1 MKLDKKFRK
10 QLVWAA
16 VVFVLSIS
24 LMSAIYILGNKPYV
38 YINPG
43 ITMSA
48 PSPVGEPY
56 RPVGLSSGQMFFGRR
71 TASTPYSLASKP
83 ASSADFSFDGLYLTS
98 KAETHSVGG
107 GNGGYTPM
115 ALNHNTSSRGIV
127 VNGGGAA
134 TMPITNFVSM
144 AATRQIAL
152 PAAEDAPQMAK
163 LAPRHAPGPPQ
174 PPGGGGGGL
183 PDDHQLVEH
192 PIGEPWILIIMA
204 SLYALAQFMFLKRRK
219 AA

>member
-56 RPVGLSSGQMFFGRR
+56 RPVGLSSGQTSFGRR
-71 TASTPYSLASKP
+71 TASTSYSLASKP

-107 GNGGYTPM
+107 GNGGYVPM
-115 ALNHNTSSRGIV
+115 AVNHNTSSRGIV
-127 VNGGGAA
+127 VSGGGAV

>member
-1 MKLDKKFRK
+1 MKRINKKFRK
-10 QLVWAA
+10 QLIWAG

-48 PSPVGEPY
+48 PSPVGVPY
-56 RPVGLSSGQMFFGRR
+56 HPGGFSYGSTGLGRH
-71 TASTPYSLASKP
+71 AVSTPYSMSAQPSMSEN
-83 ASSADFSFDGLYLTS
+83 SSFGGIYLTS
-98 KAETHSVGG
+98 NARVHSVGG
-107 GNGGYTPM
+107 GGGM
-115 ALNHNTSSRGIV
+115 AMTASHNSSSRRNV
-127 VNGGGAA
+127 VSGGGAA
-134 TMPITNFVSM
+134 AMPISSFIALAS
-144 AATRQIAL
+144 TRQVAP
-152 PAAEDAPQMAK
+152 PAAEEAPQMAK

-183 PDDHQLVEH
+183 PEGYQLVEH
-192 PIGEPWILIIMA
+192 PIGEPWILVIMA
-204 SLYALAQFMFLKRRK
+204 ALYALARFMFFKRRK

>member
-1 MKLDKKFRK
+1 MKLTKKFRK
-10 QLVWAA
+10 QLIWAA

-24 LMSAIYILGNKPYV
+24 IMSAIYIIGNKPYV

-48 PSPVGEPY
+48 PSPVGDPY
-56 RPVGLSSGQMFFGRR
+56 RPIGLSYGPTVSGRH

-83 ASSADFSFDGLYLTS
+83 TPSTDFSFDGLYLTS

-107 GNGGYTPM
+107 GNGGYITM
-115 ALNHNTSSRGIV
+115 AVTRSTSQRGIV
-127 VNGGGAA
+127 VSGGGAA

-144 AATRQIAL
+144 ASTRQVAA
-152 PAAEDAPQMAK
+152 PAATDAPQMAK

-183 PDDHQLVEH
+183 PDDHQLLEH
-192 PIGEPWILIIMA
+192 PIGEPWILAIMA
-204 SLYALAQFMFLKRRK
+204 VLYALAQFMFLKRRK

>member
-1 MKLDKKFRK
+1 MKRINKKFRK
-10 QLVWAA
+10 QLIWAG

-48 PSPVGEPY
+48 PSPVGVPY
-56 RPVGLSSGQMFFGRR
+56 HPGGFSYGSKGSMRHA
-71 TASTPYSLASKP
+71 ASTSYSMSAQPSMSEN
-83 ASSADFSFDGLYLTS
+83 SSFGGIYLTS
-98 KAETHSVGG
+98 NAQVHSVGG
-107 GNGGYTPM
+107 GGGM
-115 ALNHNTSSRGIV
+115 AMTASHNSSSRRNV
-127 VNGGGAA
+127 VNGGGAV
-134 TMPITNFVSM
+134 TMPITNFVAM
-144 AATRQIAL
+144 ATTRQVA
-152 PAAEDAPQMAK
+152 PPEAMEAPQMAK

-174 PPGGGGGGL
+174 PPGGGGGL

-192 PIGEPWILIIMA
+192 PIGEPWILAIMA
-204 SLYALAQFMFLKRRK
+204 ALYALARFMFFKRRK